1 MKKIGLLHGELSKV
15 IAEMGH
21 GDTILIGDAG
31 MPISK
36 DVKIIDLALIRGVP
50 SFKDVLEAV
59 ASEFEIEEYAI
70 AEETGRVSSHIRD
83 TISLIIGENI
93 KYRELSHEQLKEMS
107 KECKA
112 CIRTGEFTPYAN
124 IILRSG
130 VVF

>member
-1 MKKIGLLHGELSKV
+1 MKKTGLLHGQLSKV

-31 MPISK
+31 MPIPK
-36 DVKIIDLALIRGVP
+36 DLKIIDLAVKKGVP

-59 ASEFEIEEYAI
+59 ASEFEIEEYVI

-93 KYRELSHEQLKEMS
+93 KYREISHEQLKEMS